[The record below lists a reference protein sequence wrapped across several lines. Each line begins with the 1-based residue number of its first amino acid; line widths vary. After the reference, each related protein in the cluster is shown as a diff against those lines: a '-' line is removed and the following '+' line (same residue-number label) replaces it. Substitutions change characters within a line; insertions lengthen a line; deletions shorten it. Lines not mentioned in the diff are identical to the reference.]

1 MLKLAHFITK
11 SEIGGAQTWVKDQ
24 VALLEHDF
32 EHFIITN
39 KPGWL
44 TDNVTVSSTL
54 FSHGIEKK
62 FSITAFLKMLFFVKS
77 NNIDIIVASS
87 ANAGMYAR
95 LIRVFHRCR
104 VIYVSHGWSCI
115 YNGGKF
121 KKLYVLIERVLSYLT
136 DQILCVSEND
146 RFDALNIIKVHREK
160 LTYIRNCVFP
170 RYAGICERGDDVFR
184 IIFLGRL
191 AHPKRPDLLIEAIKS
206 LPNVQLD
213 IVGDGPLKNRCQ
225 QFNNVKFIGAVD
237 GFDGFNNYDLFA
249 LISDSEGMPMSA
261 LEAASAGVPI
271 LLSNVGGCSELIMGN
286 GVLVDNDPV
295 LIAQA
300 IECVQKNYSTL
311 KKEALRNRAKY
322 DINNSYLKYKKLY
335 SG

>member
-24 VALLEHDF
+24 IKLFEHDF
-32 EHFIITN
+32 EHFVVTN

-44 TDNVTVSSTL
+44 TDNVTVSGTL
-54 FSHGIEKK
+54 FDHAIEKR
-62 FSITAFLKMLFFVKS
+62 FSITVFLKMLSFVKY

-87 ANAGMYAR
+87 ANAGVYAR
-95 LIRVFHRCR
+95 LIRIFHCCR

-121 KKLYVLIERVLSYLT
+121 KRLYVLIEKVLSYLT

-146 RFDALNIIKVHREK
+146 RCDALETIKVHREK
-160 LTYIRNCVFP
+160 LTHIRNCVFP
-170 RYAGICERGDDVFR
+170 RYAEVCQRSDNVFH
-184 IIFLGRL
+184 ILFLGRL
-191 AHPKRPDLLIEAIKS
+191 AHPKRPDLLVEAIKS

-213 IVGDGPLKNRCQ
+213 IVGDGPLRDKCQ
-225 QFNNVKFIGAVD
+225 RYDNVKFIGAVD
-237 GFDGFNNYDLFA
+237 GFDCFNNYDLFA

-271 LLSNVGGCSELIMGN
+271 ILSNVGGCPELIMGN

-300 IECVQKNYSTL
+300 IECVQKNYSAL
-311 KKEALRNRAKY
+311 KKEALRNRAAY
-322 DINNSYLKYKKLY
+322 DINNAYFEYKALY
-335 SG
+335 TG